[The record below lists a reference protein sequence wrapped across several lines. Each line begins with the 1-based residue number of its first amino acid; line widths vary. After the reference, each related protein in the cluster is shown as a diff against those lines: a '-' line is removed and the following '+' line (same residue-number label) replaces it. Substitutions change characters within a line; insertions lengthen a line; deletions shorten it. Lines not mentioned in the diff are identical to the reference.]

1 MHEIFIHHQSV
12 IQFIVYCLAAFG
24 AYKALEALVPL
35 GIRYARN
42 HWQIIGIA
50 LCLGIAVWSAF
61 NREAFGATANA
72 LRGPETD
79 PFLVPGEWQMC
90 LVSCLVVSALLVLM
104 ARAAKK
110 EHRHL
115 AEIIGFPAAG
125 GLAMALVCSLSSDQ
139 MYHVNGWIVLVVGL
153 IAGPV
158 VWFDWPAIY
167 CRFRAWFA
175 GKGSWRW
182 LLRGAVK
189 GFIIYLASCQ
199 ITQTIECA
207 SDLGHEITL
216 AVSGLGLL
224 IAGRC

>member
-1 MHEIFIHHQSV
+1 MSWHC
-12 IQFIVYCLAAFG
+12 CLVCVQQRGF
-24 AYKALEALVPL
+24 
-35 GIRYARN
+35 R
-42 HWQIIGIA
+42 
-50 LCLGIAVWSAF
+50 
-61 NREAFGATANA
+61 ATANA

-167 CRFRAWFA
+167 CRFRHGSPVRAVGVGFSGARLRASSSILPPAKSHRPLNVPLTWAMKSPWLFLAWA
-175 GKGSWRW
+175 
-182 LLRGAVK
+182 
-189 GFIIYLASCQ
+189 C
-199 ITQTIECA
+199 
-207 SDLGHEITL
+207 
-216 AVSGLGLL
+216 
-224 IAGRC
+224 